1 MKKRMTAVERE
12 VLYDRIVEAIKA
24 GKSITQIHGELH
36 TQPFTIYRACASR
49 GVVVPTQYSL
59 AEQKRWAIADAMRNG
74 MGVHEAVMKFK
85 TSQKTVHRSLDEAG
99 LPRPASERAPWGS
112 RRAFRLLRLIRNDPK
127 RTLADLAN
135 ELQCSG
141 QRIRELIDLA
151 VEEGLVENDKVTD
164 S

>member
-24 GKSITQIHGELH
+24 GKSMSQIEGELH
-36 TQPFTIYRACASR
+36 TWPYIIYRACASR
-49 GVVVPTQYSL
+49 GVIVPTRYSL
-59 AEQKRWAIADAMRNG
+59 AEQKRRAIAEAMRDG
-74 MGVHEAVMKFK
+74 MGVHDAMIKFK
-85 TSQKTVHRSLDEAG
+85 TSRSTVYHSRAETG
-99 LPRPASERAPWGS
+99 LHRPASERVPWGS

-135 ELQCSG
+135 ELQCT
-141 QRIRELIDLA
+141 REAIRQIIDLA